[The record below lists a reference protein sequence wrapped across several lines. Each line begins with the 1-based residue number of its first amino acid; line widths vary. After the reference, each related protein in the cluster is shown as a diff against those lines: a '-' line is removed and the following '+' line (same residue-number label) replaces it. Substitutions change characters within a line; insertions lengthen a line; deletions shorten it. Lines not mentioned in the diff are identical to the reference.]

1 MDMET
6 YEEVIDAY
14 NLSSEKRRGMSL
26 TDYIKI
32 NNIKIKEI
40 EMSPLEDLKKV
51 AKKADGGI
59 MRKAYAGGS
68 SLKDM
73 YQSAAEEIADED
85 YGQEFYDLSDK
96 LQDRVYRKAM
106 QRINDGL
113 LDRADSMRK
122 NEADGGF
129 MRQGYAM
136 GTDEDDIPEAED
148 IPMDEYME
156 LLKSL
161 GAPVKGQESGI
172 RTLKSPMQTASD
184 DANDR
189 LMEKIYE
196 DLLDEGFSPE
206 EAARKAREMFDQ
218 MANRTASV
226 DEMLLEEYLKY
237 VDEMKEMGRE
247 PMSLRQFSEQARAGL
262 KVGGLASII

>member
-1 MDMET
+1 MSYKYKIQEIAEMMADDDGKDYSSLSDRQRDSYYKKA
-6 YEEVIDAY
+6 YEEY
-14 NLSSEKRRGMSL
+14 L
-26 TDYIKI
+26 
-32 NNIKIKEI
+32 
-40 EMSPLEDLKKV
+40 
-51 AKKADGGI
+51 
-59 MRKAYAGGS
+59 
-68 SLKDM
+68 
-73 YQSAAEEIADED
+73 
-85 YGQEFYDLSDK
+85 
-96 LQDRVYRKAM
+96 DRMA
-106 QRINDGL
+106 
-113 LDRADSMRK
+113 DRADMMRK

-172 RTLKSPMQTASD
+172 RSLKSPMQTASD

-206 EAARKAREMFDQ
+206 EAAQKAREMFDQ

>member
-1 MDMET
+1 MSYKYKIQEIAEMMADDDGKDYSSLSDRQRDSYYKKA
-6 YEEVIDAY
+6 YEEYLDRMA
-14 NLSSEKRRGMSL
+14 
-26 TDYIKI
+26 D
-32 NNIKIKEI
+32 
-40 EMSPLEDLKKV
+40 
-51 AKKADGGI
+51 KAD
-59 MRKAYAGGS
+59 M
-68 SLKDM
+68 
-73 YQSAAEEIADED
+73 
-85 YGQEFYDLSDK
+85 
-96 LQDRVYRKAM
+96 
-106 QRINDGL
+106 
-113 LDRADSMRK
+113 MRK

-189 LMEKIYE
+189 LMERIYE

>member
-1 MDMET
+1 MSYKYKIQEIAEMMADDDGKDYSSLSDRQRDSYYKKA
-6 YEEVIDAY
+6 YEEYLDRMA
-14 NLSSEKRRGMSL
+14 
-26 TDYIKI
+26 D
-32 NNIKIKEI
+32 
-40 EMSPLEDLKKV
+40 
-51 AKKADGGI
+51 KAD
-59 MRKAYAGGS
+59 M
-68 SLKDM
+68 
-73 YQSAAEEIADED
+73 
-85 YGQEFYDLSDK
+85 
-96 LQDRVYRKAM
+96 
-106 QRINDGL
+106 
-113 LDRADSMRK
+113 MRK

-189 LMEKIYE
+189 LMERIYE

-237 VDEMKEMGRE
+237 VDEMKEMGKE

>member
-51 AKKADGGI
+51 AKKADGGF
-59 MRKAYAGGS
+59 MRK
-68 SLKDM
+68 
-73 YQSAAEEIADED
+73 
-85 YGQEFYDLSDK
+85 
-96 LQDRVYRKAM
+96 
-106 QRINDGL
+106 
-113 LDRADSMRK
+113 
-122 NEADGGF
+122 
-129 MRQGYAM
+129 GYAM

-148 IPMDEYME
+148 MPMDEYME

-172 RTLKSPMQTASD
+172 RSIKSPIQKASMDENEELFMRLVD
-184 DANDR
+184 D
-189 LMEKIYE
+189 LMER
-196 DLLDEGFSPE
+196 GFSLQEAIE
-206 EAARKAREMFDQ
+206 EARREFEERSAQRMIPSANK
-218 MANRTASV
+218 MADA
-226 DEMLLEEYLKY
+226 DPMLLEEYLKY

>member
-1 MDMET
+1 MSYKYKIQEIAEMMADDDGKDYSSLSDRQRDSYYKKA
-6 YEEVIDAY
+6 YEEY
-14 NLSSEKRRGMSL
+14 L
-26 TDYIKI
+26 
-32 NNIKIKEI
+32 
-40 EMSPLEDLKKV
+40 
-51 AKKADGGI
+51 
-59 MRKAYAGGS
+59 
-68 SLKDM
+68 
-73 YQSAAEEIADED
+73 
-85 YGQEFYDLSDK
+85 
-96 LQDRVYRKAM
+96 DRMA
-106 QRINDGL
+106 
-113 LDRADSMRK
+113 DRADMMRK

-172 RTLKSPMQTASD
+172 RSLKSPMQTASD

>member
-1 MDMET
+1 MSYKYKIQEIAEMMADDDGKDYSSLSDRQRDSYYKKA
-6 YEEVIDAY
+6 YEEY
-14 NLSSEKRRGMSL
+14 L
-26 TDYIKI
+26 
-32 NNIKIKEI
+32 
-40 EMSPLEDLKKV
+40 
-51 AKKADGGI
+51 
-59 MRKAYAGGS
+59 
-68 SLKDM
+68 
-73 YQSAAEEIADED
+73 
-85 YGQEFYDLSDK
+85 
-96 LQDRVYRKAM
+96 DRMA
-106 QRINDGL
+106 
-113 LDRADSMRK
+113 DRADSMRK

-172 RTLKSPMQTASD
+172 RSLKSPMQTASD

>member
-1 MDMET
+1 MSYKYKIQEIAEMMADDDGKDYSSLSDRQRDRYYKKA
-6 YEEVIDAY
+6 YEEY
-14 NLSSEKRRGMSL
+14 L
-26 TDYIKI
+26 
-32 NNIKIKEI
+32 
-40 EMSPLEDLKKV
+40 
-51 AKKADGGI
+51 
-59 MRKAYAGGS
+59 
-68 SLKDM
+68 
-73 YQSAAEEIADED
+73 
-85 YGQEFYDLSDK
+85 
-96 LQDRVYRKAM
+96 DRMA
-106 QRINDGL
+106 
-113 LDRADSMRK
+113 DRADMMRK

-129 MRQGYAM
+129 MRKGYAM

-172 RTLKSPMQTASD
+172 RSLKSPMQTASD

-189 LMEKIYE
+189 LMERIYE

-247 PMSLRQFSEQARAGL
+247 PMSLRQFAEQARAGL

>member
-1 MDMET
+1 MSYKYKIQEIAEMMADDDGKDYSSLSDRQRDSYYKKA
-6 YEEVIDAY
+6 YEEY
-14 NLSSEKRRGMSL
+14 L
-26 TDYIKI
+26 
-32 NNIKIKEI
+32 
-40 EMSPLEDLKKV
+40 
-51 AKKADGGI
+51 
-59 MRKAYAGGS
+59 
-68 SLKDM
+68 
-73 YQSAAEEIADED
+73 
-85 YGQEFYDLSDK
+85 
-96 LQDRVYRKAM
+96 DRMA
-106 QRINDGL
+106 
-113 LDRADSMRK
+113 DRADMMRK

-172 RTLKSPMQTASD
+172 RSLKSPMQTASD

-247 PMSLRQFSEQARAGL
+247 PMSLREFEAQARAGL

>member
-1 MDMET
+1 MSYKYKIQEIAEMMADDDGKDYSSLSDRQRDSYYKKA
-6 YEEVIDAY
+6 YEEY
-14 NLSSEKRRGMSL
+14 L
-26 TDYIKI
+26 
-32 NNIKIKEI
+32 
-40 EMSPLEDLKKV
+40 
-51 AKKADGGI
+51 
-59 MRKAYAGGS
+59 
-68 SLKDM
+68 
-73 YQSAAEEIADED
+73 
-85 YGQEFYDLSDK
+85 
-96 LQDRVYRKAM
+96 DRMA
-106 QRINDGL
+106 
-113 LDRADSMRK
+113 DRADMMRK

-172 RTLKSPMQTASD
+172 RSLKSPMQTASD

-226 DEMLLEEYLKY
+226 DEMLLDEYLKY

-247 PMSLRQFSEQARAGL
+247 PMSLREFEAQARAGL

>member
-1 MDMET
+1 MSYKYKIQEIAEMMADDDGKDYSSLSDRQRDSYYKKA
-6 YEEVIDAY
+6 YEEY
-14 NLSSEKRRGMSL
+14 L
-26 TDYIKI
+26 
-32 NNIKIKEI
+32 
-40 EMSPLEDLKKV
+40 
-51 AKKADGGI
+51 
-59 MRKAYAGGS
+59 
-68 SLKDM
+68 
-73 YQSAAEEIADED
+73 
-85 YGQEFYDLSDK
+85 
-96 LQDRVYRKAM
+96 DRMA
-106 QRINDGL
+106 
-113 LDRADSMRK
+113 DRADSMRK

-172 RTLKSPMQTASD
+172 RSLKSPMQTASD

-196 DLLDEGFSPE
+196 DLLDEGFSSE

>member
-1 MDMET
+1 MSYKYKIQEIAEMMADDDGKDYSSLSDRQRDSYYKKA
-6 YEEVIDAY
+6 YEEY
-14 NLSSEKRRGMSL
+14 L
-26 TDYIKI
+26 
-32 NNIKIKEI
+32 
-40 EMSPLEDLKKV
+40 
-51 AKKADGGI
+51 
-59 MRKAYAGGS
+59 
-68 SLKDM
+68 
-73 YQSAAEEIADED
+73 
-85 YGQEFYDLSDK
+85 
-96 LQDRVYRKAM
+96 DRMA
-106 QRINDGL
+106 
-113 LDRADSMRK
+113 DRADMMRK

-148 IPMDEYME
+148 MPMDEYME

-172 RTLKSPMQTASD
+172 RSIKSPMQTASD

>member
-40 EMSPLEDLKKV
+40 EMYPLEDLKKI
-51 AKKADGGI
+51 AKKADGGF
-59 MRKAYAGGS
+59 MRK
-68 SLKDM
+68 
-73 YQSAAEEIADED
+73 
-85 YGQEFYDLSDK
+85 
-96 LQDRVYRKAM
+96 
-106 QRINDGL
+106 
-113 LDRADSMRK
+113 
-122 NEADGGF
+122 
-129 MRQGYAM
+129 GYAM
-136 GTDEDDIPEAED
+136 GTDEDDIPETED
-148 IPMDEYME
+148 MPMDEYME

-172 RTLKSPMQTASD
+172 RSLKSPMQTASD

>member
-1 MDMET
+1 
-6 YEEVIDAY
+6 
-14 NLSSEKRRGMSL
+14 MSYKYKIQEIAIAL
-26 TDYIKI
+26 ADDDGKDY
-32 NNIKIKEI
+32 
-40 EMSPLEDLKKV
+40 
-51 AKKADGGI
+51 
-59 MRKAYAGGS
+59 S
-68 SLKDM
+68 SLSDRQRDV
-73 YQSAAEEIADED
+73 YYRRAAED
-85 YGQEFYDLSDK
+85 YYG
-96 LQDRVYRKAM
+96 
-106 QRINDGL
+106 GL
-113 LDRADSMRK
+113 ADRADMMRK

-129 MRQGYAM
+129 MRKGYAM

-148 IPMDEYME
+148 MPMDEYME

-172 RTLKSPMQTASD
+172 RSIKSPMQTASD

>member
-1 MDMET
+1 MSYKYKIQEIAEMMADDDGKDYSSLSDRQRDSYYKKA
-6 YEEVIDAY
+6 YEEY
-14 NLSSEKRRGMSL
+14 L
-26 TDYIKI
+26 
-32 NNIKIKEI
+32 
-40 EMSPLEDLKKV
+40 
-51 AKKADGGI
+51 
-59 MRKAYAGGS
+59 
-68 SLKDM
+68 
-73 YQSAAEEIADED
+73 
-85 YGQEFYDLSDK
+85 
-96 LQDRVYRKAM
+96 DRMA
-106 QRINDGL
+106 
-113 LDRADSMRK
+113 DRADSMRK

-172 RTLKSPMQTASD
+172 RSLKSPMQTASD

-189 LMEKIYE
+189 LMERIYE

-247 PMSLRQFSEQARAGL
+247 PMSLREFEAQARAGL

>member
-1 MDMET
+1 MSYKYKIQEIAEMMADDDGKDYSSLSDRQRDSYYKKA
-6 YEEVIDAY
+6 YEEY
-14 NLSSEKRRGMSL
+14 L
-26 TDYIKI
+26 
-32 NNIKIKEI
+32 
-40 EMSPLEDLKKV
+40 
-51 AKKADGGI
+51 
-59 MRKAYAGGS
+59 
-68 SLKDM
+68 
-73 YQSAAEEIADED
+73 
-85 YGQEFYDLSDK
+85 
-96 LQDRVYRKAM
+96 DRMA
-106 QRINDGL
+106 
-113 LDRADSMRK
+113 DRADMMRK

-129 MRQGYAM
+129 MRKGYAM

-148 IPMDEYME
+148 MPMDEYME

-172 RTLKSPMQTASD
+172 RSIKSPMQTASD

-237 VDEMKEMGRE
+237 VDEMKEMGKE

>member
-1 MDMET
+1 MSYKYKIQEIAEMMADDDGKDYSSLSDRQRDSYYKKA
-6 YEEVIDAY
+6 YEEY
-14 NLSSEKRRGMSL
+14 L
-26 TDYIKI
+26 
-32 NNIKIKEI
+32 
-40 EMSPLEDLKKV
+40 
-51 AKKADGGI
+51 
-59 MRKAYAGGS
+59 
-68 SLKDM
+68 
-73 YQSAAEEIADED
+73 
-85 YGQEFYDLSDK
+85 
-96 LQDRVYRKAM
+96 DRMA
-106 QRINDGL
+106 
-113 LDRADSMRK
+113 DRADMMRK

-129 MRQGYAM
+129 MRKGYAM

-172 RTLKSPMQTASD
+172 RSLKSPMQTASD

>member
-1 MDMET
+1 MSYKYKIQEIAIALADDDGKDYSSLSDRQRDSYYKKA
-6 YEEVIDAY
+6 YEEY
-14 NLSSEKRRGMSL
+14 L
-26 TDYIKI
+26 
-32 NNIKIKEI
+32 
-40 EMSPLEDLKKV
+40 
-51 AKKADGGI
+51 
-59 MRKAYAGGS
+59 
-68 SLKDM
+68 
-73 YQSAAEEIADED
+73 
-85 YGQEFYDLSDK
+85 
-96 LQDRVYRKAM
+96 DRMA
-106 QRINDGL
+106 
-113 LDRADSMRK
+113 DRADSMRK

-136 GTDEDDIPEAED
+136 GTDENDIPEAED

-172 RTLKSPMQTASD
+172 RSIKSPMQTASD

>member
-1 MDMET
+1 MSYKYKIQEIAEMMADDDGKDYSSLSDRQRDSYYKKA
-6 YEEVIDAY
+6 YEEY
-14 NLSSEKRRGMSL
+14 L
-26 TDYIKI
+26 
-32 NNIKIKEI
+32 
-40 EMSPLEDLKKV
+40 
-51 AKKADGGI
+51 
-59 MRKAYAGGS
+59 
-68 SLKDM
+68 
-73 YQSAAEEIADED
+73 
-85 YGQEFYDLSDK
+85 
-96 LQDRVYRKAM
+96 DRMA
-106 QRINDGL
+106 
-113 LDRADSMRK
+113 DRADMMRK

-172 RTLKSPMQTASD
+172 RSLKSPMQTASD

-237 VDEMKEMGRE
+237 VDEMKEMGKE

>member
-1 MDMET
+1 MDTET
-6 YEEVIDAY
+6 YAEVIDSY
-14 NLSSEKRRGMSL
+14 NLSDEKEQGMSL
-26 TDYIKI
+26 TDYINKY
-32 NNIKIKEI
+32 NIKIKEI

-51 AKKADGGI
+51 AKKADGGF
-59 MRKAYAGGS
+59 MRK
-68 SLKDM
+68 
-73 YQSAAEEIADED
+73 
-85 YGQEFYDLSDK
+85 
-96 LQDRVYRKAM
+96 
-106 QRINDGL
+106 
-113 LDRADSMRK
+113 
-122 NEADGGF
+122 
-129 MRQGYAM
+129 GYAM

-148 IPMDEYME
+148 MPMDEYME

-172 RTLKSPMQTASD
+172 RSIKSPMQTASD

>member
-1 MDMET
+1 MSYKYKIQEIAEMMADDDGKDYSSLSDRQRDSYYKKA
-6 YEEVIDAY
+6 YEEY
-14 NLSSEKRRGMSL
+14 L
-26 TDYIKI
+26 
-32 NNIKIKEI
+32 
-40 EMSPLEDLKKV
+40 
-51 AKKADGGI
+51 
-59 MRKAYAGGS
+59 
-68 SLKDM
+68 
-73 YQSAAEEIADED
+73 
-85 YGQEFYDLSDK
+85 
-96 LQDRVYRKAM
+96 DRMA
-106 QRINDGL
+106 
-113 LDRADSMRK
+113 DRADSMRK

-172 RTLKSPMQTASD
+172 RSLKSPMQTASD

-189 LMEKIYE
+189 LMERIYE

-247 PMSLRQFSEQARAGL
+247 PMSLRQFAEQARAGL

>member
-1 MDMET
+1 MSYKYKIQEIAEMMADDDGKDYSSLSDRQRDSYYKKA
-6 YEEVIDAY
+6 YEEY
-14 NLSSEKRRGMSL
+14 L
-26 TDYIKI
+26 
-32 NNIKIKEI
+32 
-40 EMSPLEDLKKV
+40 
-51 AKKADGGI
+51 
-59 MRKAYAGGS
+59 
-68 SLKDM
+68 
-73 YQSAAEEIADED
+73 
-85 YGQEFYDLSDK
+85 
-96 LQDRVYRKAM
+96 DRMA
-106 QRINDGL
+106 
-113 LDRADSMRK
+113 DRADMMRK

-148 IPMDEYME
+148 MPMDEYME

-161 GAPVKGQESGI
+161 GAPVKGQESWI
-172 RTLKSPMQTASD
+172 RSLKSPMQTASD

-237 VDEMKEMGRE
+237 VDEMKEMGKE

>member
-1 MDMET
+1 MSYKYKIQEIAEMMADDDGKDYSSLSDRQRDRYYKKA
-6 YEEVIDAY
+6 YEEC
-14 NLSSEKRRGMSL
+14 L
-26 TDYIKI
+26 
-32 NNIKIKEI
+32 
-40 EMSPLEDLKKV
+40 
-51 AKKADGGI
+51 
-59 MRKAYAGGS
+59 
-68 SLKDM
+68 
-73 YQSAAEEIADED
+73 
-85 YGQEFYDLSDK
+85 
-96 LQDRVYRKAM
+96 DRMA
-106 QRINDGL
+106 
-113 LDRADSMRK
+113 DRADSMRK

-247 PMSLRQFSEQARAGL
+247 PMSLREFEAQARAGL

>member
-40 EMSPLEDLKKV
+40 EMSPLEDLKKI
-51 AKKADGGI
+51 AKKADGGF
-59 MRKAYAGGS
+59 MRK
-68 SLKDM
+68 
-73 YQSAAEEIADED
+73 
-85 YGQEFYDLSDK
+85 
-96 LQDRVYRKAM
+96 
-106 QRINDGL
+106 
-113 LDRADSMRK
+113 
-122 NEADGGF
+122 
-129 MRQGYAM
+129 GYAM
-136 GTDEDDIPEAED
+136 GTDEDDIPETED
-148 IPMDEYME
+148 MPMDEYME

-172 RTLKSPMQTASD
+172 RSLKSPMQTASD

>member
-1 MDMET
+1 MSYKYKIQEIAIALADDDGKDYSSLSDRQRDSYYKKA
-6 YEEVIDAY
+6 YEEY
-14 NLSSEKRRGMSL
+14 L
-26 TDYIKI
+26 
-32 NNIKIKEI
+32 
-40 EMSPLEDLKKV
+40 
-51 AKKADGGI
+51 
-59 MRKAYAGGS
+59 
-68 SLKDM
+68 
-73 YQSAAEEIADED
+73 
-85 YGQEFYDLSDK
+85 
-96 LQDRVYRKAM
+96 DRMA
-106 QRINDGL
+106 
-113 LDRADSMRK
+113 DRADMMRK

-172 RTLKSPMQTASD
+172 RSLKSPMQTASD

-206 EAARKAREMFDQ
+206 EAAQKAREMFDQ

>member
-1 MDMET
+1 MSYKYKIQEIAEMMADDDGKDYSSLSDRQRDSYYKKA
-6 YEEVIDAY
+6 YEEY
-14 NLSSEKRRGMSL
+14 L
-26 TDYIKI
+26 
-32 NNIKIKEI
+32 
-40 EMSPLEDLKKV
+40 
-51 AKKADGGI
+51 
-59 MRKAYAGGS
+59 
-68 SLKDM
+68 
-73 YQSAAEEIADED
+73 
-85 YGQEFYDLSDK
+85 
-96 LQDRVYRKAM
+96 DRMA
-106 QRINDGL
+106 
-113 LDRADSMRK
+113 DRADMMRK

-129 MRQGYAM
+129 MRKGYAM

-172 RTLKSPMQTASD
+172 RSLKSPMQTASD

-237 VDEMKEMGRE
+237 VDEMKEMGKE